1 MRVSKQEIAN
11 AKQYDVL
18 SYLQI
23 ADPGEVVK
31 TAAGEY
37 RLRSHDSFVISNGL
51 WHWYSRSIGGRS
63 AVDYLIKV
71 KNYSFPMAVKEVNRA
86 LEGSSPSFFT
96 PEKKEKKLKLPE
108 KNNSSDRAFAYL
120 ISRGID
126 RKLVEKLIEK
136 GMIYENRD
144 HGSVVF
150 VGYDEYGIPRHGA
163 YRSTDNSGYKGDFY
177 GSNKRFCFRLER
189 KTCPKFFVYESAIDL
204 LSYVTICKI
213 YNIDTGDRSF
223 ISTAGISAGSEKIP
237 AALSEYLKRHPETE
251 EIHLHLDNDW
261 IGQTA
266 AEEIKLKLQD
276 KYKVNI
282 SVPPKGKDY
291 NEFLMMIRKGRAKDE
306 R

>member
-18 SYLQI
+18 SYLQV

-31 TAAGEY
+31 TSAGEY
-37 RLRSHDSFVISNGL
+37 RLRSHDSFVISNRL
-51 WHWYSRSIGGRS
+51 WHWYSRNIGGRS

-71 KNYSFPMAVKEVNRA
+71 KNYSFTVAVKEVNRA

-120 ISRGID
+120 TARGID
-126 RKLVEKLIEK
+126 RRLVEKLIEK
-136 GMIYENRD
+136 GTIYENRD

-150 VGYDEYGIPRHGA
+150 VDYDEYGIPRHGA
-163 YRSTDNSGYKGDFY
+163 YRSTDNS
-177 GSNKRFCFRLER
+177 
-189 KTCPKFFVYESAIDL
+189 
-204 LSYVTICKI
+204 
-213 YNIDTGDRSF
+213 DTGDRSF
-223 ISTAGISAGSEKIP
+223 ISTAGVSTESEKIP

-251 EIHLHLDNDW
+251 EIHLHLDNDR

-266 AEEIKLKLQD
+266 AGEIKEKLQD
-276 KYKVNI
+276 RYKVNI

-291 NEFLMMIRKGRAKDE
+291 NEFLMTLRKERTRDE